1 MNKTSFS
8 AFIKEEIIT
17 YNMKK
22 SEIEDFLNGFI
33 LANSITKDE
42 TEYLKLTIKNP
53 LIFNYVV
60 SFLKKLKIQYQK
72 SKITITIDDYKQ
84 DLYKISYS
92 SPQHFFAGVFCG
104 SGNIMDKNS
113 TSYHLEISSHN
124 LEALSLC
131 INKLNEY
138 DFNFQIIQRKNKWI
152 AYIKKL
158 DKIADFLA
166 AIGAK
171 KSYFELQDIKINR
184 DLDNSI
190 NRINNIDFSNLTKSV
205 KSSLNYS
212 KMINFVLENNIEHLF
227 SAEQLI
233 FFDLKLNYP
242 ESSLQDLSLILSEN
256 HNIFISKSGLN
267 HWLIKLKQVYKM
279 YK

>member
-42 TEYLKLTIKNP
+42 AESLKLTIKNP
-53 LIFNYVV
+53 LIFNYVF
-60 SFLKKLKIQYQK
+60 SFMKKLKIQYQK
-72 SKITITIDDYKQ
+72 SKITITIDDYK
-84 DLYKISYS
+84 LELCKISYS

>member
-1 MNKTSFS
+1 
-8 AFIKEEIIT
+8 
-17 YNMKK
+17 
-22 SEIEDFLNGFI
+22 
-33 LANSITKDE
+33 
-42 TEYLKLTIKNP
+42 
-53 LIFNYVV
+53 
-60 SFLKKLKIQYQK
+60 
-72 SKITITIDDYKQ
+72 
-84 DLYKISYS
+84 
-92 SPQHFFAGVFCG
+92 
-104 SGNIMDKNS
+104 
-113 TSYHLEISSHN
+113 
-124 LEALSLC
+124 
-131 INKLNEY
+131 
-138 DFNFQIIQRKNKWI
+138 
-152 AYIKKL
+152 
-158 DKIADFLA
+158 DFLA